1 MVIRGIMC
9 PYRKTSL
16 LAAAIGLLV
25 LLDGCAPQ
33 RPYRAPPPPSSGFP
47 APQTP
52 QTTAPL
58 PPPPAET
65 ARRPVPQDGTIRE
78 QDIRTKS
85 PPAPPA
91 SKETKE
97 SSRQASLGENRTSPG
112 STVFQPNTPPLP
124 DDSSLIAKITPG
136 VTPQRAASL
145 RLTEEGRKLL
155 DAGDAVK
162 ALTRLERTIVIDST
176 NPYGYFFLAKAQNRL
191 GRYQESLNFLDVA
204 ESRLNGEPFWLAEV
218 HALRG
223 ENYRALGQPQ
233 RAETSY
239 VQSLR
244 LNSGNRTAADAL
256 LRMQADLQSPTK

>member
-1 MVIRGIMC
+1 MVIGL
-9 PYRKTSL
+9 YRKISL
-16 LAAAIGLLV
+16 LAAALALLY
-25 LLDGCAPQ
+25 GCAPQ
-33 RPYRAPPPPSSGFP
+33 RPYRVPMPQSRSAPE
-47 APQTP
+47 QTP
-52 QTTAPL
+52 QTTAPI
-58 PPPPAET
+58 PSPPAPPPAE
-65 ARRPVPQDGTIRE
+65 ASRRPVPQDGTIRE
-78 QDIRTKS
+78 QDIRTKAPT
-85 PPAPPA
+85 PPP
-91 SKETKE
+91 SSKE
-97 SSRQASLGENRTSPG
+97 SSRQESLGENRTGPDSN
-112 STVFQPNTPPLP
+112 VFQPTTPPLP
-124 DDSSLIAKITPG
+124 DDSSLLAKITSG

-162 ALTRLERTIVIDST
+162 ALTRLERTIVVDST

-256 LRMQADLQSPTK
+256 LRMQADIQSPTK